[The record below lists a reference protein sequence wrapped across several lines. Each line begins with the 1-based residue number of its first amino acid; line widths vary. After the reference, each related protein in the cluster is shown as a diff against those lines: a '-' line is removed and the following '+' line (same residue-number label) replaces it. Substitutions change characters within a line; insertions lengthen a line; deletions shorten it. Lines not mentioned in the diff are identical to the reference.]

1 MDDHS
6 LLWAESLADFRMSL
20 GRRVRIKT
28 DEEVELIRLSSL
40 LVGRTL
46 AQVAARVQPGVTTLA
61 LDAVA
66 EEFIRD
72 HGAEP
77 GFKGYGGFP
86 NSLCTSVN
94 EAVVHGIP
102 NDTPLQE
109 GDIVSVDCGVL
120 MNGFYGDSA
129 YTFAVGDVSEEVQR
143 LLDTTKACLD
153 LAIEQAVVGKRI
165 GDIGHACQQ
174 HAEGQGYGVVRE
186 LVGHGLGR
194 DLHEAPEV
202 PNYGRRG
209 NGPKLMDG
217 MVLAIE
223 PMINLG
229 GREVGQAEDG
239 WTIVTRDGKV
249 SAHFEHDLVVRQGK
263 ADVLSSFKDIEEV
276 LNSKNTN

>member
-1 MDDHS
+1 MG
-6 LLWAESLADFRMSL
+6 F
-20 GRRVRIKT
+20 GRRVHIKT
-28 DEEVELIRLSSL
+28 DEEVELLRESSL
-40 LVGRTL
+40 LVGKTL
-46 AQVAARVQPGVTTLA
+46 AAVAQRIRPGVTTLE

-77 GFKGYGGFP
+77 GFKGYVGFP

-102 NDTPLQE
+102 NDRPLEE
-109 GDIVSVDCGVL
+109 GDIVSIDCGVL
-120 MNGFYGDSA
+120 KNEFYGDSA
-129 YTFAVGDVSEEVQR
+129 FTFAVGEIEPEVQQ
-143 LLDTTKACLD
+143 LLDVTKECLR

-165 GDIGHACQQ
+165 GDIGFACQQ
-174 HAEGQGYGVVRE
+174 HAEKHGYGVVRE

-194 DLHEAPEV
+194 SLHEAPEV

-209 NGPKLMDG
+209 NGPRLMDG

-229 GREVGQAEDG
+229 RKEVLHLDDG
-239 WTIVTRDGKV
+239 WTIVTSDRKF
-249 SAHFEHDLVVRQGK
+249 SAHFEHDIVVRPGQ
-263 ADVLSSFKDIEEV
+263 ADVLSSFDEIEKV
-276 LNSKNTN
+276 LQH

>member
-1 MDDHS
+1 
-6 LLWAESLADFRMSL
+6 MSF
-20 GRRVRIKT
+20 GRRVHIKT
-28 DEEVELIRLSSL
+28 DEEVELLRESSL
-40 LVGRTL
+40 LVGKTL
-46 AQVAARVQPGVTTLA
+46 AAVADRIRPGVTTLE

-102 NDTPLQE
+102 NDKPLVD

-120 MNGFYGDSA
+120 KNEFYGDSA
-129 YTFAVGDVSEEVQR
+129 YTFAVGETTPEIQQLLEV
-143 LLDTTKACLD
+143 TKECLQK
-153 LAIEQAVVGKRI
+153 AIEQAVVGKRI
-165 GDIGHACQQ
+165 GDIGFACQQ
-174 HAEGQGYGVVRE
+174 HAEQNGYGVVRE

-194 DLHEAPEV
+194 SLHEAPEV

-209 NGPKLMDG
+209 NGPRLMDG

-229 GREVGQAEDG
+229 RKEVFHEEDG
-239 WTIVTRDGKV
+239 WTIVTADRKV
-249 SAHFEHDLVVRQGK
+249 SAHFEHDVVVRK
-263 ADVLSSFKDIEEV
+263 DRADVLSSFDEIEKV
-276 LNSKNTN
+276 LQQQKRKV